1 MKAWGGRNEFFVL
14 PAHMPTVF
22 IHCYPDRG
30 KPKFFC
36 KRLCDDGLKC
46 KGDQELSCVAGC
58 LEKFSEVQGI
68 LENYQETCGCEAGS
82 MGVERVRCDMI
93 MHACNL
99 AASGCCCSGRTMTRR
114 TTLASLRFLAC
125 VLLPAVDV

>member
-1 MKAWGGRNEFFVL
+1 MSASCTCAITARAAAEAARGAAAARWQGVKAWGGRNEFFVL
-14 PAHMPTVF
+14 PAHTPTVF

-93 MHACNL
+93 MHACTL
-99 AASGCCCSGRTMTRR
+99 AASGCC
-114 TTLASLRFLAC
+114 
-125 VLLPAVDV
+125 